1 MFSVD
6 TFFFMSGLLIT
17 YMTFPELEKKRFS
30 LRLFY
35 IHRYIRLSM
44 PLAFTIAFVAAF
56 PKFMSFGPIYNIDH
70 DTTICRDFGWRN
82 LLYINNFFDQGECC
96 LGQTWY
102 LANDMQ
108 FYILSPIIFLPLWYT
123 RKYGLLS
130 AAAIYGALTVV
141 IGAVTVTYDQPPAI
155 FFNV

>member
-1 MFSVD
+1 
-6 TFFFMSGLLIT
+6 
-17 YMTFPELEKKRFS
+17 
-30 LRLFY
+30 
-35 IHRYIRLSM
+35 M

-70 DTTICRDFGWRN
+70 DTTICRDYGWRN
-82 LLYINNFFDQGECC
+82 LLYINNFFDQTECC

-130 AAAIYGALTVV
+130 AAAIYGALTIV

-155 FFNV
+155 LFNV